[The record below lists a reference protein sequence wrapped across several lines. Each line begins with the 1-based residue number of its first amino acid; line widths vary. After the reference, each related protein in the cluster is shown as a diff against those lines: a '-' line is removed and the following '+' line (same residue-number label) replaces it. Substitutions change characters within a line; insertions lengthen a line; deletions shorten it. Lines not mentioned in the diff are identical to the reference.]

1 MKKFISFLMIAGL
14 LLPVF
19 SCQKRE
25 RQLPIA
31 VNVQLQFEGS
41 AFAVEGVTVT
51 LTDAA
56 GTATYEAETDASG
69 LAEFLV
75 PAGSYSASSVY
86 KLTQDG
92 ERIAYNGT
100 NANILVA
107 AGLEE
112 PFIIAL
118 LKVVS
123 QQIIIKELYNSGCM
137 AEDGQSAYQSDQY
150 FVIYNNSG
158 DPADV
163 SNLVFGVLAPY
174 TNASNNAYYGEDNV
188 LAYENADW
196 IPACGALWWF
206 QEASVTL
213 APYTEM
219 VIVVAAA
226 INHTETNANSV
237 DLSKAD
243 YYWMCNADLGQRY
256 DMAKKYQVSE
266 NIPVTHYLTGKAFAM
281 SPNGWPLDAGSPA
294 FFVGKMPRAEA
305 EPLCLNSDAYDV
317 TAGAMFKCIHFPK
330 ANMVDAVEVWGKGS
344 EETGR
349 VRFPAD
355 VNSNYVLLT
364 PKLGY
369 SVYRNVDKEATE
381 ALPENAGKLVYGYTG
396 GTEEVEGT
404 TDPSGID
411 AEASMANGAHI
422 IYSETNNSF
431 LDFHQRK
438 VASLKK

>member
-1 MKKFISFLMIAGL
+1 MKKFISILMIAGI
-14 LLPVF
+14 LLPVV
-19 SCQKRE
+19 SCKKE

-31 VNVQLQFEGS
+31 VGVQLQFEGQPFS
-41 AFAVEGVTVT
+41 VEGVTVN
-51 LTDAA
+51 LTDAT
-56 GTATYEAETDASG
+56 GTANYEAQTDANG

-75 PAGSYSASSVY
+75 PAGSYSANSVY
-86 KLTQDG
+86 KVTQDG
-92 ERIAYNGT
+92 ERIAYNGS

-112 PFIIAL
+112 PFVITL
-118 LKVVS
+118 LRVIS

-150 FVIYNNSG
+150 FVIYNNSA

-163 SNLVFGVLAPY
+163 SNLVFGIVPPY
-174 TNASNNAYYGEDNV
+174 TNASNNLFYGADNV
-188 LAYENADW
+188 LVYEHADW

-213 APYTEM
+213 APYKEM
-219 VIVVAAA
+219 VIVVASATD
-226 INHTETNANSV
+226 HTSVNPNSV

-243 YYWMCNADLGQRY
+243 YYWMCNQGLGMMY

-281 SPNGWPLDAGSPA
+281 TPSGWPLDASSPA
-294 FFVGKMPRAEA
+294 FFVGKMPRSEA
-305 EPLCLNSDAYDV
+305 ETLCQNKDAYDV
-317 TAGAMFKCIHFPK
+317 TLGSVFNCIHFPK
-330 ANMVDAVEVWGKGS
+330 AKMVDVVELWGKGT

-349 VRFPAD
+349 IRFPAD

-381 ALPENAGKLVYGYTG
+381 ALPENAGKLVYNYAG
-396 GTEEVEGT
+396 GTEDVEGT

-411 AEASMANGAHI
+411 AEASIANGAHI